1 LSESGPLTAAAISC
15 YALLATFLV
24 LERLFRRGAAA
35 KSLDATPTDRGTTRV
50 IGLAFLSSLL
60 LVLSAPFFSRLGWGN
75 VNCPTVAWAGIA
87 MMIVGIGLRFW
98 ANYTLGA
105 VYTRTLKT
113 APGQAVVSSGPYRV
127 LRHPGY
133 AGVLLMWLGA
143 GLALQNWIVLVAVA
157 LVTGRAYR
165 RRMNAEEQMLLG
177 SLGEA
182 YREYRGRTWRVV
194 PFVY

>member
-1 LSESGPLTAAAISC
+1 LTAAAISC
-15 YALLATFLV
+15 YAILATFLV
-24 LERLFRRGAAA
+24 LERLFRHGAAA
-35 KSLDATPTDRGTTRV
+35 KSLDASPTDRGTTRV

-60 LVLSAPFFSRLGWGN
+60 LLLCAPFFSRLGWGSMN
-75 VNCPTVAWAGIA
+75 RPMVAWAGIA
-87 MMIVGIGLRFW
+87 MMIVGICLRFW

-105 VYTRTLKT
+105 AYTRTLKT
-113 APGQAVVSSGPYRV
+113 THGQAVVSSGPYRL

-143 GLALQNWIVLVAVA
+143 GLALQNWIVLVGVA
-157 LVTGRAYR
+157 LVTGWAYG
-165 RRMNAEEQMLLG
+165 RRMNAEEEMLLG

-182 YREYRGRTWRVV
+182 YREYSGRTWRVI